1 MRDFFNLVSSYMV
14 SMLWNTHVY
23 HLNYLKS
30 CILIYQYK
38 LWYSYGLLVLILRA
52 RSIRSNIS
60 RCMKLQTKIKLK
72 LQWSSIFSPSFL
84 LLMFQPIS
92 MAIFNSILIL
102 IENLLM
108 RGLRWEE
115 KYNRE
120 KERGGVN
127 NSPFTKITCMNN
139 HIGQVHS

>member
-14 SMLWNTHVY
+14 SMLWHAHAY
-23 HLNYLKS
+23 YLNYFKS
-30 CILIYQYK
+30 CILIYQHK

-52 RSIRSNIS
+52 RSISSNLG
-60 RCMKLQTKIKLK
+60 RCMKLQNQNRTNFTMA
-72 LQWSSIFSPSFL
+72 SIWASPSSSWCIDHHH
-84 LLMFQPIS
+84 MGS
-92 MAIFNSILIL
+92 FNSILIL

-120 KERGGVN
+120 KERCGVN
-127 NSPFTKITCMNN
+127 DSPFTKIE
-139 HIGQVHS
+139 